1 MKKSNLYVL
10 GSVEAIIGSIIICI
24 TSIIKEAI
32 PKLGYIAYQNAAAG
46 SYDPMK
52 YEMSFGTTNFIA
64 ISLVALG
71 NLQII
76 FARRKSN

>member
-71 NLQII
+71 ILQII

>member
-10 GSVEAIIGSIIICI
+10 GSIEAIIGSIIICV

-32 PKLGYIAYQNAAAG
+32 PKLGYVAYQNAMAG
-46 SYDPMK
+46 SYDPTK
-52 YEMSFGTTNFIA
+52 YDMSFGTTNFIA

-71 NLQII
+71 ILQII
-76 FARRKSN
+76 FARRKSD

>member
-10 GSVEAIIGSIIICI
+10 GSIEAIIGSIIICI

-71 NLQII
+71 ILQII
-76 FARRKSN
+76 FARRKSD